1 MLESFP
7 VSLIVGAILGILSG
21 LGVGGG
27 SILILWLTLVLGME
41 YPAARFLN
49 LLFFLPSALI
59 ATVFRQKNKQ
69 VELKKLIPAIVTGC
83 VAAAV
88 FSWLSRYIHIEPLR
102 KIFGAL
108 LLLVGLREL
117 FYKKK

>member
-1 MLESFP
+1 MLESLP
-7 VSLIVGAILGILSG
+7 VSLGIGTLLGILSG

-41 YPAARFLN
+41 YPEARFLN

-59 ATVFRQKNKQ
+59 ATVFRQKGKQ
-69 VELKKLIPAIVTGC
+69 LEIKKLLPAIIAGC
-83 VAAAV
+83 IAAAA
-88 FSWLSRYIHIEPLR
+88 FSLLSRYVTTEPLQ
-102 KIFGAL
+102 KLFGAL

>member
-41 YPAARFLN
+41 YPEARFLN

-59 ATVFRQKNKQ
+59 ATVFRQKRKQ

-83 VAAAV
+83 VAAAA
-88 FSWLSRYIHIEPLR
+88 FTWLSRYITTAPLR
-102 KIFGAL
+102 KLFGAL